1 MNYKKT
7 ETVGEL
13 TTVTEYVGTS
23 KEIVEI
29 LKYEELIKTY
39 GWNQPEPLKPL
50 VGEDGDVGYTDN
62 FQGHKLRDT
71 KVTIDGTDVAEKVK
85 KAMTEQFE
93 KLKKLQDVDK
103 LR

>member
-13 TTVTEYVGTS
+13 TTVTEYEGTA
-23 KEIVEI
+23 KEIIEI
-29 LKYEELIKTY
+29 LKYEEMIKTFSL
-39 GWNQPEPLKPL
+39 EPLKPL
-50 VGEDGDVGYTDN
+50 VGENGDVGYADN
-62 FQGHKLRDT
+62 FQRHKLRDT
-71 KVTIDGTDVAEKVK
+71 KVTIDGTDIAEKVK
-85 KAMTEQFE
+85 QAMTEQFE